1 MLHVQCQ
8 QHLFAL
14 FASSQIRDD
23 RSQQVFFAQMTLCA
37 MRYDLNY
44 HPWGLTALSRQVRSY
59 LVTNEFKMNFSYPDD
74 FVVDSTPSVLKES
87 ISATNIFDPC

>member
-44 HPWGLTALSRQVRSY
+44 HPWGVDSPEQASAKLPGYERIQ
-59 LVTNEFKMNFSYPDD
+59 NEFQLPR
-74 FVVDSTPSVLKES
+74 
-87 ISATNIFDPC
+87 

>member
-14 FASSQIRDD
+14 FVSSQIRDD

-44 HPWGLTALSRQVRSY
+44 RPWGVDNPGQAKCE
-59 LVTNEFKMNFSYPDD
+59 VTWLRTNSKG
-74 FVVDSTPSVLKES
+74 
-87 ISATNIFDPC
+87 ISATQMILWLTVHHLC